1 VLCGACAHQPKV
13 RSAARA
19 DGVSSARWYTPR
31 HGPPGD
37 GSAAAFIAPR
47 IDARPSS
54 VVEPV
59 VGDKGKLLIEVV
71 GPLIPFFALSA
82 TLFGP
87 VAGWFAGRRDRHPVV
102 WLVFGA
108 LLGPIALLV
117 LAIAPPGRCPSCDFP
132 VEGWPSRCP
141 NCEWPFSARTRGQV
155 GRRPL
160 RAKAFGIDEG
170 TGRRGE
176 PSSPIPLPIGRAP
189 RARSER
195 RGETSVGVL
204 AGGTVAR
211 PAELHSLEATDVLAT
226 GVYFGGTARLIVGSR
241 YAIARHSTQLRLLGP
256 VDRDPAIVALER
268 PLSAVTATAIGDR
281 LIISEARGDR
291 LAIALGALAGANG
304 PQLELE
310 LSLPAERA
318 SGRPASG

>member
-1 VLCGACAHQPKV
+1 
-13 RSAARA
+13 
-19 DGVSSARWYTPR
+19 
-31 HGPPGD
+31 
-37 GSAAAFIAPR
+37 
-47 IDARPSS
+47 
-54 VVEPV
+54 
-59 VGDKGKLLIEVV
+59 LIEVV
-71 GPLIPFFALSA
+71 GTLIPLFALSA

-87 VAGWFAGRRDRHPVV
+87 LTGWYAGRRDRHPVA

-108 LLGPIALLV
+108 LLGPIALLI
-117 LAIAPPGRCPSCDFP
+117 LAVAPPGRCPSCDFP
-132 VEGWPSRCP
+132 VDGWPSRCP
-141 NCEWPFSARTRGQV
+141 ICEWPFSARTRGQV

-160 RAKAFGIDEG
+160 RAPAYEPDAG
-170 TGRRGE
+170 TAGPGE
-176 PSSPIPLPIGRAP
+176 RTSPIPIGRAA

-195 RGETSVGVL
+195 RAETSVGVR
-204 AGGTVAR
+204 AGGTIAR
-211 PAELHSLEATDVLAT
+211 PAELHALDATDVLAT

-241 YAIARHSTQLRLLGP
+241 YAIARHGTQLRLLGP
-256 VDRDPAIVALER
+256 VDRDPGVIAVER

-310 LSLPAERA
+310 LSVPAERS

>member
-1 VLCGACAHQPKV
+1 M
-13 RSAARA
+13 
-19 DGVSSARWYTPR
+19 
-31 HGPPGD
+31 
-37 GSAAAFIAPR
+37 
-47 IDARPSS
+47 
-54 VVEPV
+54 
-59 VGDKGKLLIEVV
+59 IEVV
-71 GPLIPFFALSA
+71 GALIPLFALSA

-87 VAGWFAGRRDRHPVV
+87 LSGWFAGRRDRNPVV

-108 LLGPIALLV
+108 LLGPIALLL
-117 LAIAPPGRCPSCDFP
+117 LASAPPGRCPSCDVP

-141 NCEWPFSARTRGQV
+141 VCETPFSARTRGQV

-160 RAKAFGIDEG
+160 RVQTFEAEDG
-170 TGRRGE
+170 TGGSDGR
-176 PSSPIPLPIGRAP
+176 SSPIPLPIGRAP

-195 RGETSVGVL
+195 RGETSVGVR

-211 PAELHSLEATDVLAT
+211 PADLHGLDATDVLAT

-241 YAIARHSTQLRLLGP
+241 YAIARHGTQLRLLGP
-256 VDRDPAIVALER
+256 VDRDPATIALER
-268 PLSAVTATAIGDR
+268 SLSAVTATAIGDR

-310 LSLPAERA
+310 LSVPAERA